1 MSLRGKFTCRG
12 NLYENL
18 DPETS
23 SEPTLNFKS
32 GTGMT
37 KNSIYNKRVTHM
49 IKFSTTRTVT
59 ITMMYVLVLLLGLLG
74 WYRLPREFM
83 PNIEFPQ
90 LMIITNYENA
100 SSQEVENLVTK
111 VVEEAAGTVKGVK
124 RIHSVSKEGVSIVT
138 IEFLWNTNM
147 DFASLNL
154 REKIDVA
161 KVKLP
166 RDADEPQIEKFNPFA
181 LPVMIISL
189 TGQRSPQEL
198 LKIAQKPVVELLQ
211 KVPKVATV
219 SVVGGLEREIKIELD
234 QSKLA
239 SYNVPLLKVVE
250 SIDRNNITY
259 PAGSVEDKTFEYVIR
274 VMGAFK
280 KPQDIEKV
288 VVQVDRNSK
297 LPSNPTQSNPN
308 LKNKT
313 NPNEKSIMEMQP
325 IELGYLGTVVDS
337 FKDRTSYSRYD
348 RKENVSLSVLKQG
361 DANVVEVAKLVKEK
375 LPDIREKLPKGV
387 HLNVV
392 YDQSTFIQ
400 KGIRDLVKEGVMGAI
415 LCLFILYLF
424 LGNYKE
430 ALVVNTVI
438 PTSILITVFLMYAS
452 GMSLNTIS
460 LAGLVVGIGFLTD
473 GAIVIIENITRY
485 KEQGKSFK
493 ESAVLGTEGVFG
505 AVTGSMATMTVV
517 FLPLVFVVG
526 TIGKIFKD
534 LSLTIVFTHLASWI
548 VYFTLLP
555 MLASFISVSKE
566 HKKSFIVVRFNQLWD
581 KSVIFYDKILN
592 WAFKHPKQLFVY
604 VITLFLGSLAII
616 IFLLPR
622 EVFPKIDGNQFTIQ
636 LQMPIKTKLDIT
648 NKISEKIE
656 NFLKT
661 IPVISHVSTTI
672 GSSAKESVQTMGS
685 HEAKIVID
693 LEEKRKETC
702 DEIMQKVKKH
712 IEKFDLLGGHITF
725 VADNQGSF
733 GGIAGNSSPI
743 VIEIKGYDFDDLSH
757 ASDTTQKKLKKIT
770 GIFNVTTSLSLNS
783 QELGVEINRDNL
795 SRFGLSVNDVSNTIL
810 PAVKGKIV
818 SKFREEGKEI
828 DIRVIL
834 DEKDRNNLNA
844 VGRLLIHS
852 PLNLDVPL
860 DSFAHVYR
868 QLGPNEILHYDQQR
882 TVLVSA
888 SLFNR
893 SLNDVRPNIEGIIQN
908 MRIKN
913 PNLSF
918 QLTGAA
924 AEMDESFKSL
934 KIIVLLSIMLVY
946 MIMAA
951 QFESFWQP
959 FLIMLTIPLSMIGM
973 GPALF
978 LTGNSLSAMAG
989 IGMVLL
995 CGIVVSNGIVLIDFV
1010 NDERKNGATLKDALI
1025 KACHIRIRPIMM
1037 TVFTTALALSPVAIG
1052 FSKESQMQSPMAI
1065 VILSG
1070 FIVSTF
1076 LTLVVIPV
1084 FYYYVDFKIFN
1095 NHLGGSR
1102 RR

>member
-1 MSLRGKFTCRG
+1 MS
-12 NLYENL
+12 
-18 DPETS
+18 
-23 SEPTLNFKS
+23 
-32 GTGMT
+32 
-37 KNSIYNKRVTHM
+37 M

-59 ITMMYVLVLLLGLLG
+59 ITMMYVLILLLGLMG

-90 LMIITNYENA
+90 LMVITTYENA

-111 VVEEAAGTVKGVK
+111 IVEEAAGTVKGVK

-138 IEFLWNTNM
+138 VEFLWDTNM

-154 REKIDVA
+154 REKIDIA

-166 RDADEPQIEKFNPFA
+166 RDSGEPQIEKFNPFA
-181 LPVMIISL
+181 LPVMILSL

-219 SVVGGLEREIKIELD
+219 SIVGGLEREIRVELD

-280 KPQDIEKV
+280 TPQDIEKI
-288 VVQVDRNSK
+288 VVQVDRANK
-297 LPSNPTQSNPN
+297 FPSNPNNANPKS
-308 LKNKT
+308 KNKN
-313 NPNEKSIMEMQP
+313 NPNEKSLMEMQP
-325 IELGYLGTVVDS
+325 IELGYLGTVIDT
-337 FKDRTSYSRYD
+337 FKEKTSYSRYD
-348 RKENVSLSVLKQG
+348 GKENISLAVLKQG
-361 DANVVEVAKLVKEK
+361 DANVVETAKLVKQK
-375 LPDIREKLPKGV
+375 LPDIQDKLPKGV
-387 HLNVV
+387 QLNVV
-392 YDQSTFIQ
+392 YDQSVFIQ
-400 KGIRDLVKEGVMGAI
+400 KGIRDMVREGLMGAI
-415 LCLFILYLF
+415 LCLFVLYLF

-438 PTSILITVFLMYAS
+438 PTSILITVFLMYVS
-452 GMSLNTIS
+452 GITLNTIS

-473 GAIVIIENITRY
+473 GAIVIIENITRFR
-485 KEQGKSFK
+485 ERGSSFK
-493 ESAVLGTEGVFG
+493 DAAVLGTEGVFG

-526 TIGKIFKD
+526 TIGKVFKD
-534 LSLTIVFTHLASWI
+534 LSLTIVFTHVASWI

-555 MLASFISVSKE
+555 MLASFISVSKDY
-566 HKKSFIVVRFNQLWD
+566 KKSFIVVKFNELWD
-581 KSVIFYDKILN
+581 KAIVFYDKILN
-592 WAFKHPKQLFVY
+592 WAFQNPKKLFIY
-604 VITLFLGSLAII
+604 IFTLFLGSLFII
-616 IFLLPR
+616 VFLLPR
-622 EVFPKIDGNQFTIQ
+622 EVFPKVDTNQFSIQ
-636 LQMPIKTKLDIT
+636 LQMPIKTKIDIT
-648 NKISEKIE
+648 NKVSTQIEKY
-656 NFLKT
+656 LKT
-661 IPVISHVSTTI
+661 IPEVLHVAASV
-672 GSSAKESVQTMGS
+672 GSSSKESVQTMGS
-685 HEAKIVID
+685 HEAKIVVN

-702 DEIMQKVKKH
+702 DEIMQQVKKH
-712 IEKFDLLGGHITF
+712 IEKTELLGGHITF
-725 VADNQGSF
+725 LTDSQGSF
-733 GGIAGNSSPI
+733 SGIAGNSSPI
-743 VIEIKGYDFDDLSH
+743 VIEIKGYDFDELSR
-757 ASDTTQKKLKKIT
+757 ASDSAQKKLKNIR
-770 GIFNVTTSLSLNS
+770 GVFNVMSSLSLNS
-783 QELGVEINRDNL
+783 QELGVDINRDSL
-795 SRFGLSVNDVSNTIL
+795 SNFGLSITDVSNTIL

-818 SKFREEGKEI
+818 SKFREEGKEV
-828 DIRVIL
+828 DIRAIL
-834 DEKDRNNLNA
+834 TEKDRNDTNA
-844 VGRLLIHS
+844 IGRLLVHS
-852 PLNLDVPL
+852 PLNIDVPL
-860 DSFAHVYR
+860 DSFAKIYR
-868 QLGPNEILHYDQQR
+868 QLGPNEIVHYDQQR

-893 SLNDVRPNIEGIIQN
+893 SLNDVRGNIDAVISN
-908 MRIKN
+908 LRLKN

-934 KIIVLLSIMLVY
+934 KIVVMLSILLVY

-973 GPALF
+973 GPALL
-978 LTGNSLSAMAG
+978 LTGHSLSAMAG
-989 IGMVLL
+989 VGMVLL
-995 CGIVVSNGIVLIDFV
+995 CGIVVSNGIVLIDFM
-1010 NDERKNGATLKDALI
+1010 NDEREQGKALKDALVN
-1025 KACHIRIRPIMM
+1025 ACHIRIRPIMM
-1037 TVFTTALALSPVAIG
+1037 TAFTTALALTPVAIG

-1070 FIVSTF
+1070 FIVSTC

-1084 FYYYVDFKIFN
+1084 FYYYVDKKIFKKN
-1095 NHLGGSR
+1095 
-1102 RR
+1102 